1 VWDPASLKEVR
12 RITVKDGMLM
22 VISPIEDTPA
32 YRAGIKSGDHI
43 LKIDD
48 KYTKDMT
55 TMDAV
60 NRMRGA
66 KGTKVTLTIM
76 REGFEK
82 PKEFPLVRDVIQV
95 KSVKYKT
102 LDDGYGYI
110 RIAQFQEKTDE
121 DLVKALKSLRDA
133 NGGKLRG
140 LVLDLRNDPGGLLDQ
155 AVRVSE
161 HFVEEG
167 KLIVYTEGREK
178 DSKMRFTSRGAAKEP
193 HYPIVVLINGGSASA
208 SEKRTTASPWPPEA
222 WCTSA
227 RLCSDN
233 AIDRRSPS
241 ARRRSR
247 CSASTSTPRSD
258 GSLDRS

>member
-1 VWDPASLKEVR
+1 
-12 RITVKDGMLM
+12 
-22 VISPIEDTPA
+22 
-32 YRAGIKSGDHI
+32 
-43 LKIDD
+43 
-48 KYTKDMT
+48 MT

-60 NRMRGA
+60 NRMRGP

-133 NGGKLRG
+133 NGGNLRG

-155 AVRVSE
+155 AV
-161 HFVEEG
+161 
-167 KLIVYTEGREK
+167 
-178 DSKMRFTSRGAAKEP
+178 DSLHA
-193 HYPIVVLINGGSASA
+193 V
-208 SEKRTTASPWPPEA
+208 
-222 WCTSA
+222 
-227 RLCSDN
+227 
-233 AIDRRSPS
+233 
-241 ARRRSR
+241 
-247 CSASTSTPRSD
+247 
-258 GSLDRS
+258 